1 MIRSVISR
9 TSPAFFSI
17 PLMLITDITAKAA
30 QPYRHRIRRIR
41 ERFFRSRKNTAA
53 AAASTQPV
61 LISVFSSRL
70 VMAVS
75 YCRAE
80 EINP

>member
-1 MIRSVISR
+1 MIRSVMSR
-9 TSPAFFSI
+9 TSPAFRSM
-17 PLMLITDITAKAA
+17 PAMLITDITTRAM
-30 QPYRHRIRRIR
+30 QPYRHMIRRIR
-41 ERFFRSRKNTAA
+41 ERLFRSRRTTAA
-53 AAASTQPV
+53 TAASTQPV
-61 LISVFSSRL
+61 FSRVFSSRL